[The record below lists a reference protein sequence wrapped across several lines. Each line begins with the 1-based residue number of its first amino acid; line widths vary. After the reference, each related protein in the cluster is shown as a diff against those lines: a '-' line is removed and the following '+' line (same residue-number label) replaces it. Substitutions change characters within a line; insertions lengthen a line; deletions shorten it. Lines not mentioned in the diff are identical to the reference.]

1 MFERLKQSVVESYVG
16 AIALG
21 WLLAQSPVYFAN
33 IFTAPVARS
42 ILRREYRG
50 FTEHTTL
57 LPASRSK
64 MQCPSSLGANW
75 LLLLQPEN
83 VVFTATRL
91 CHPLTAAKAGR
102 PARL

>member
-21 WLLAQSPVYFAN
+21 CLLAQSLVHFAS
-33 IFTAPVARS
+33 IFTAPVA
-42 ILRREYRG
+42 

-64 MQCPSSLGANW
+64 MQCPS
-75 LLLLQPEN
+75 
-83 VVFTATRL
+83 
-91 CHPLTAAKAGR
+91 
-102 PARL
+102 

>member
-21 WLLAQSPVYFAN
+21 WLLAQSPLHFAN
-33 IFTAPVARS
+33 IFTAAVAGC

-57 LPASRSK
+57 PASF
-64 MQCPSSLGANW
+64 SLQDAV
-75 LLLLQPEN
+75 PE
-83 VVFTATRL
+83 
-91 CHPLTAAKAGR
+91 
-102 PARL
+102 